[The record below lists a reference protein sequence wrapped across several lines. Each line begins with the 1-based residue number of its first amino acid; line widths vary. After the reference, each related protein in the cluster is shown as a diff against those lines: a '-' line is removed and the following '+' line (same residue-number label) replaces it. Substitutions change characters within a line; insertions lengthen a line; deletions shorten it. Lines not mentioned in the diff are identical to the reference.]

1 MKKIPITIPYI
12 DYRDQKKVSDAV
24 IKGWGDK
31 CFENIKNFELKFK
44 KKYSLKYTSATSSC
58 TGALHLALM
67 ALNIKKGDEV
77 ILPDTTW
84 VSCANAIKYVGA
96 KPVFVDIKEDTWCI
110 NPSDIEKKITK
121 KTRAIMAVHLYGN
134 VCEMDSIILLKKK
147 YKLYLIEDCAESIGA
162 KYKGRS
168 VGTFGDVA
176 AFSFHGTKTITT
188 GEGGMFA
195 CKSKKTWQS
204 YQLLHNMGK
213 NPKEAKYFY
222 LEVVGLKY
230 KMSNLQAALGESQ
243 LDKIDY
249 IIKMKRQIFNN
260 YKKFLKNKNFQLN
273 IAEKNS
279 TSTYWMTTLTIK
291 NLKLKKDF
299 KERLIKYC
307 FEKNIHLRPFFYPLS
322 SMPMYKTSKKISN
335 KIAYKLTSN
344 SVNLPSGYNLKLK
357 DIKRVCSAIYSFLN
371 KEKINL

>member
-12 DYRDQKKVSDAV
+12 DARDQKNVSNAV
-24 IKGWGDK
+24 INGWGDK

-67 ALNIKKGDEV
+67 ALNIKKGDEI

-110 NPSDIEKKITK
+110 NPFEIEKKITK

-134 VCEMDSIILLKKK
+134 VCDMESIIKIKKK

-168 VGTFGDVA
+168 VGSFGDVA
-176 AFSFHGTKTITT
+176 VFSFHGTKTMTT

-195 CKSKKTWQS
+195 CKNKRIWEK

-213 NPKEAKYFY
+213 I
-222 LEVVGLKY
+222 
-230 KMSNLQAALGESQ
+230 Q
-243 LDKIDY
+243 
-249 IIKMKRQIFNN
+249 
-260 YKKFLKNKNFQLN
+260 KK
-273 IAEKNS
+273 
-279 TSTYWMTTLTIK
+279 
-291 NLKLKKDF
+291 
-299 KERLIKYC
+299 
-307 FEKNIHLRPFFYPLS
+307 
-322 SMPMYKTSKKISN
+322 
-335 KIAYKLTSN
+335 
-344 SVNLPSGYNLKLK
+344 
-357 DIKRVCSAIYSFLN
+357 
-371 KEKINL
+371 